1 MKKKALEV
9 LEYDKIIRN
18 LTDQANSDMAKE
30 IISEFRP
37 FRDIRQIRDGL
48 EETTEAVSL
57 IIHKGPLP
65 LGGFYDISDSVHF
78 ARKGGVLTMSQLLH
92 VRYNLSIARQ
102 VISFLKS
109 DVPPMPAIMSISE
122 LIVPAGRL
130 EEDIERCIISEDE
143 MSDNASTEL
152 RDIRRSIARQKDAI
166 KARMDRIVYSSGN
179 KPFLQDAIVTV
190 RDGRYVVP
198 VKQEYKSQMPGV
210 IHDESSTG
218 ATVFIEPQVIVTMN
232 NELRELEIAERA
244 EMDRILGELS
254 LAVSEHFH
262 DLINNQKLMTQLDII
277 MAKEKLSVSY
287 KGEEPEVTDDTSQRL
302 VLKSARHP
310 LIDPEKVVPID
321 VALGG
326 DYLTLVITGPNTG
339 GKTVTLKTLG
349 LMVLMAQ
356 TGLHIPAESGSV
368 IPVFE
373 KVFADIGD
381 EQSIEQS
388 LSTFS
393 SHMKNIVE
401 IMDEADD
408 SSMVLLDELGA
419 GTDPTEGAALAISIL
434 EELFRRG
441 ARTAATT
448 HYTELKK
455 YAVGTEGVENAS
467 MEFSLETLSP
477 TYRLA
482 MGVPGRSNA
491 FEISKKLGLPGSITD
506 RARMLLDGGDIQFEE
521 VISALEED
529 KRKAEEE
536 RDEAIMLNVAVKKEK
551 AELDKKM
558 RRFEEQRENML
569 NDAKAQARDIIKDA
583 QSTAKEVQA
592 ELRELSRIESMGERN
607 KRFDESRKRLRDKAG
622 RYREKI
628 IKEVNDNPVAPED
641 LKLGDRV
648 KVLTL
653 GQKGDIIGLPDDKG
667 NLQVQ
672 VGSLKVNASI
682 EDIMLIEGGAMGTNR
697 QKKVSSSYGKMFK
710 NKAKTVSIQIDVRGK
725 NLDEALA
732 ETEKYLDDAFM
743 AGLEEVTIIHGRG
756 EGILRK
762 GIQDMLRKNRQVKS
776 FQKGDFHGGGDG
788 VTVVKMNI

>member
-65 LGGFYDISDSVHF
+65 LGGFYDISDSVHI

-277 MAKEKLSVSY
+277 MAKGKLSVSY

>member
-506 RARMLLDGGDIQFEE
+506 RARMLIDGGDIQFEE

-569 NDAKAQARDIIKDA
+569 NDAKAQAREIIKDA

>member
-179 KPFLQDAIVTV
+179 KTFLQDAIVTV

-262 DLINNQKLMTQLDII
+262 DLINNQKLMMQLDII
-277 MAKEKLSVSY
+277 MAKGKLSVSY

-506 RARMLLDGGDIQFEE
+506 RARMLLDGGDVQFEE

>member
-277 MAKEKLSVSY
+277 MAKGKLSVSY

-506 RARMLLDGGDIQFEE
+506 RARMLLDGDDIQFEE

>member
-277 MAKEKLSVSY
+277 MAKGKLSVSY

-373 KVFADIGD
+373 KVFANIGD

-506 RARMLLDGGDIQFEE
+506 RARMLLDGDDIQFEE